1 LSVGEEAGGAE
12 TLVGRLG
19 AIVDAMGAGAL
30 PSLGHELFH
39 GLEEVHVQAGELV
52 DALELPI
59 GGPGGEAII
68 ADELPADGHASSST
82 QTVAMSTAQRVQR

>member
-1 LSVGEEAGGAE
+1 
-12 TLVGRLG
+12 
-19 AIVDAMGAGAL
+19 
-30 PSLGHELFH
+30 
-39 GLEEVHVQAGELV
+39 VQAGELV